1 MKRFAQAF
9 ALVFLLMAT
18 ASAQQISFSA
28 GPPRSGA
35 LHYRLTLEPGQ
46 SVTERVRIQN
56 TSELP
61 LEFRVYQGQAQTG
74 PNGVLDGPL
83 HGQEVTG
90 VGTWLSPE
98 KTQVSLGSNERT
110 DVSFQV
116 KVPPGTPPGDHVGF
130 IFVDISPESLD
141 ALESNT
147 QSEPALQEDKA
158 SFRLRVSTR
167 FGLAVVVRVPGE
179 TRAEFSIDSV
189 EKFVRDGR
197 LGLRFLGKNSG
208 NLYLKPDGKWTLFG
222 PDDSVVASQ
231 DRQPWGILLPGATLS
246 REIALS
252 TDRPLVRGNYR
263 LEVEASYKVP
273 DAPEDQEPQV
283 ILRNMEITLP

>member
-1 MKRFAQAF
+1 MKRFVQAF
-9 ALVFLLMAT
+9 ALIFLLILS

-56 TSELP
+56 TSEIP
-61 LEFRVYQGQAQTG
+61 LEFRIYRGQAQSG
-74 PNGVLDGPL
+74 PNGALDGPL
-83 HGQEVTG
+83 YGQEVSG

-98 KTQVSLGSNERT
+98 KAQVKLDSNGRT
-110 DVSFQV
+110 DVSFRV
-116 KVPPGTPPGDHVGF
+116 DVPPGTPPGDHLGF

-141 ALESNT
+141 SLESSVET
-147 QSEPALQEDKA
+147 EQPLQEDKA

-179 TRAEFSIDSV
+179 TRTEFSIDRV

-208 NLYLKPDGKWTLFG
+208 NVYLKPAGKWSLFG
-222 PDDSVVASQ
+222 PDGSVVARQ

-246 REIALS
+246 REISLS

-263 LEVEASYKVP
+263 LEVEAIYKVP
-273 DAPEDQEPQV
+273 DAAEDEEPQV
-283 ILRNMEITLP
+283 IVRDLEVTLP